1 MQKTYTFTITLDELE
16 ARRAT
21 EVLTE
26 AGLTP
31 EGVIHLLLE
40 RTAREGA
47 IPLKKSRATKKRRT
61 EAACPG
67 LFTQGDLF
75 AAFEEPQAT
84 PLEEEPAAPVD
95 TTLHPSLPTIASLK
109 KSRATKKRRTEA
121 ACPGLFTQ
129 GDLFAAFEEPQAT
142 PLEEEP
148 AAPVD
153 TTLHPSL
160 STIASLQEA
169 QAKLRWRARE
179 RESAE
184 GQALFGLADH
194 PLELLETKQFRL
206 DKSTIIG
213 QEAQAKLRW
222 RARERESAEGQ
233 ALFGLADHPLELLET
248 KQFRLDK
255 STIIGDPRRPKLR
268 WRARERESAE
278 GQALFG
284 LADHP
289 LELLETKQFR
299 LDKST
304 IIGDPRRPAIIS
316 ALEKLFTE
324 ITTRQSPSGLHPI
337 EKGGSVYVPIAIEGD
352 PLGLIYEVGEGEIC
366 LVRYGA
372 PQALLLNPDVL

>member
-75 AAFEEPQAT
+75 AAFEEPHVA

-95 TTLHPSLPTIASLK
+95 TTLHPSLP
-109 KSRATKKRRTEA
+109 
-121 ACPGLFTQ
+121 
-129 GDLFAAFEEPQAT
+129 
-142 PLEEEP
+142 
-148 AAPVD
+148 
-153 TTLHPSL
+153 
-160 STIASLQEA
+160 TIASLQEA

-184 GQALFGLADH
+184 GQALFGLAD
-194 PLELLETKQFRL
+194 Q
-206 DKSTIIG
+206 
-213 QEAQAKLRW
+213 
-222 RARERESAEGQ
+222 
-233 ALFGLADHPLELLET
+233 
-248 KQFRLDK
+248 
-255 STIIGDPRRPKLR
+255 
-268 WRARERESAE
+268 
-278 GQALFG
+278 
-284 LADHP
+284 P

-324 ITTRQSPSGLHPI
+324 ITTRQTPSGLRPI
-337 EKGGSVYVPIAIEGD
+337 EKGESVYVPIAIEGD